1 MQAIT
6 TNKLAQ
12 ELLCEALA
20 RGASDM
26 HVEPVEQGVRVRIRV
41 DGLLQELRLLPAA
54 LQSTLLTQLK
64 VGSGMD
70 IAERRVPQDGRMALT
85 IGDTQVDLRLASL
98 PTLNGEKLA
107 IRFLQRQDT
116 LLKLDGLHF
125 TPQNLACYRRLF
137 GQSNGLV
144 LLTGPT
150 GSGKTTTLYATL
162 QELDAATSNIITLED
177 PVEYKLDG
185 INQVAVNRR
194 SGMTFASALRAV
206 LRQDPDIIMV
216 GEIRDSETAMLAVQ
230 AALTGHLVLSTL
242 HTNDAVGAIFRL
254 LDMGV
259 ADYLLAASLRGVVAQ
274 RLVRCPCPRCSDK
287 RAATAAELQ
296 YLGRTAGE
304 GVLLRQAVGC
314 PRCPRC
320 HGTGYSGR
328 IAVHEVMTVDKG
340 LQQALLAGAN
350 EQALLKLAAA
360 GGWRSMAADAA
371 VKALQGLTTVQEL
384 WRVGIVQGGRYAG

>member
-1 MQAIT
+1 MQAIR

-12 ELLCEALA
+12 ELLEEALD

-64 VGSGMD
+64 VSSGMD
-70 IAERRVPQDGRMALT
+70 IAERRVPQDGRMVLNR
-85 IGDTQVDLRLASL
+85 GRSQVDLRLSSL
-98 PTLNGEKLA
+98 PTINGEKLA

-116 LLKLDGLHF
+116 LLQLDSLHF
-125 TPQNLACYRRLF
+125 TPHNLACYRRLF
-137 GQSNGLV
+137 TRPNGLV

-162 QELDAATSNIITLED
+162 QELDAASSNIITLED

-185 INQVAVNRR
+185 INQVAVNRK

-206 LRQDPDIIMV
+206 LRQDPDIIML
-216 GEIRDSETAMLAVQ
+216 GEIRDEETAVLAVQ

-254 LDMGV
+254 LDMGI
-259 ADYLLAASLRGVVAQ
+259 ADYLLAASLRGVLAQ
-274 RLVRCPCPRCSDK
+274 RLVRRPCLHCGLQRM
-287 RAATAAELQ
+287 ATAAELHC
-296 YLGRTAGE
+296 LGRAAE
-304 GVLLRQAVGC
+304 DGVLLTQGSGC
-314 PRCPRC
+314 AYC

-328 IAVHEVMTVDKG
+328 VAVHEVMTVDKAM
-340 LQQALLAGAN
+340 QHALVEGAN
-350 EQALLKLAAA
+350 EGDLLKLAAA
-360 GGWRSMAADAA
+360 GGWHSLAADAS
-371 VKALQGLTTVQEL
+371 VKALQGMTTVQEL
-384 WRVGIVQGGRYAG
+384 WRVGIGGHYAV